1 MRKSL
6 SDEFG
11 VFFRLILVCVCVL
24 FLFSHVTEMLSHLS
38 IVLLHVIH
46 IELLC
51 FRCLVL
57 PFVFVCVYNFFI
69 LKSFAISYCMYPHT
83 AHLPQIVRHNVSFAF
98 TFHVSVCPLLLSLL
112 WFSFLHLV
120 FYALLTIKFY
130 TCFCT
135 DKTTIMCTDTIIGFE
150 QSCSWFKSYRVVWWW
165 WWCVRCIFM
174 HWTDT
179 NIKLNSEHSDR
190 TLR

>member
-38 IVLLHVIH
+38 IVLLHVTH

-57 PFVFVCVYNFFI
+57 PSVFVCVCVFFSSQSLSPYRIACTHTLHIYRKSFGTTFRSLLRCMWVCAHFYYHCYDFLFFI
-69 LKSFAISYCMYPHT
+69 LSFMRC
-83 AHLPQIVRHNVSFAF
+83 LPSSFTHVFAPTKPPSCAQI
-98 TFHVSVCPLLLSLL
+98 
-112 WFSFLHLV
+112 
-120 FYALLTIKFY
+120 
-130 TCFCT
+130 
-135 DKTTIMCTDTIIGFE
+135 
-150 QSCSWFKSYRVVWWW
+150 Q
-165 WWCVRCIFM
+165 
-174 HWTDT
+174 
-179 NIKLNSEHSDR
+179 
-190 TLR
+190 

>member
-1 MRKSL
+1 M
-6 SDEFG
+6 
-11 VFFRLILVCVCVL
+11 CVCTC
-24 FLFSHVTEMLSHLS
+24 FIPFFSCNWNVVAFIHRFVASNSHWAA
-38 IVLLHVIH
+38 LLPVPGVAFCI
-46 IELLC
+46 C
-51 FRCLVL
+51 
-57 PFVFVCVYNFFI
+57 VCVYNFFI

-83 AHLPQIVRHNVSFAF
+83 AHLPQIVRHDVLFDF
-98 TFHVSVCPLLLSLL
+98 TLHVSVCPLLLSLL

-165 WWCVRCIFM
+165 WWWCVRCIFM

-179 NIKLNSEHSDR
+179 NIKLNTQREHYVNG
-190 TLR
+190 

>member
-38 IVLLHVIH
+38 IVLLHVTH

-57 PFVFVCVYNFFI
+57 PSVFVCAFFFHPKVFRHI
-69 LKSFAISYCMYPHT
+69 VLHVPTHCTST
-83 AHLPQIVRHNVSFAF
+83 ANRSAQRFVRFYVPCECVPTFIIIVMIFFS
-98 TFHVSVCPLLLSLL
+98 SSCLLCAAY
-112 WFSFLHLV
+112 H
-120 FYALLTIKFY
+120 
-130 TCFCT
+130 
-135 DKTTIMCTDTIIGFE
+135 
-150 QSCSWFKSYRVVWWW
+150 
-165 WWCVRCIFM
+165 
-174 HWTDT
+174 
-179 NIKLNSEHSDR
+179 
-190 TLR
+190 